1 MFKSG
6 RSSLTRM
13 IFLAI
18 CSVGLFAGCS
28 SEKSQD
34 NSSALQALEQQVEEL
49 EKQLEVWS
57 MKDTQ
62 SPATTE
68 APATTTTIPP
78 EETLD
83 CEINVMPGTIP
94 SLCGVQLGDEATS
107 AFITLMEKLG
117 LPTDIGWSSPTCR
130 GGFSPD
136 TLEQSIYW
144 DNLRVSFL
152 QEPDPD
158 FDFSFVVYSSPYV
171 ANWIIDYH
179 EGFDDWPEIFITPD
193 MVPLPGGVQMGDS
206 IQSIGEAFNIDIE
219 VDGKEGIF
227 DTLPEAAYLLYMNG
241 FMFDHSETP
250 EGQVSQSI
258 SVPDVPYCH

>member
-1 MFKSG
+1 
-6 RSSLTRM
+6 
-13 IFLAI
+13 
-18 CSVGLFAGCS
+18 
-28 SEKSQD
+28 
-34 NSSALQALEQQVEEL
+34 
-49 EKQLEVWS
+49 
-57 MKDTQ
+57 
-62 SPATTE
+62 
-68 APATTTTIPP
+68 
-78 EETLD
+78 
-83 CEINVMPGTIP
+83 MPGTIP
-94 SLCGVQLGDEATS
+94 SLCGVHLGDEGTS
-107 AFITLMEKLG
+107 AFLTLMEKLG

-130 GGFSPD
+130 GGLSPD

-158 FDFSFVVYSSPYV
+158 FDFSFMVYSAPYV
-171 ANWIIDYH
+171 ADWIIDYH

-193 MVPLPGGVQMGDS
+193 MVSLPGGVQMGDS

-227 DTLPEAAYLLYMNG
+227 DTLPEAAYLLYMNELLEPEDYPEGFEGSDWGETTG

-258 SVPDVPYCH
+258 SVPRVPYCH